1 MKAPEAAG
9 NCLLRELFAGC
20 LFFLRCIILGIIIQ
34 EVFKTFGD
42 KLTSFYIQ
50 VQIVDKI
57 FIGIIFGNAAVQ
69 VIHEGYAVDIGGV
82 TFLDHIS
89 G

>member
-1 MKAPEAAG
+1 MSSLLLPYDTIIKAHE
-9 NCLLRELFAGC
+9 
-20 LFFLRCIILGIIIQ
+20 
-34 EVFKTFGD
+34 D
-42 KLTSFYIQ
+42 
-50 VQIVDKI
+50 
-57 FIGIIFGNAAVQ
+57 AVQ